1 MPCCWSSVAFFCAN
15 ALIYTL
21 AHLLNCTLYLLSQS
35 SNMSTQRRSVLKKIM
50 ASVAGIAGIGLG
62 AKAMGTAKPE
72 KETNSITYDQ
82 DVPLFAGSTK
92 FNGLV
97 FIAGKGAHFDGDIKA
112 HTDHVLKELE
122 TELKKAGSSMEKVLK
137 VNVYLNDIADYKAMN
152 EVYKGRFG
160 KNPPV
165 RTTVA
170 VAKGGVPGD
179 SLVEIDCIA
188 YV

>member
-1 MPCCWSSVAFFCAN
+1 MTNQRRN
-15 ALIYTL
+15 ALKKLFASL
-21 AHLLNCTLYLLSQS
+21 AGTVGLGLFAKAGTVTAQS
-35 SNMSTQRRSVLKKIM
+35 S
-50 ASVAGIAGIGLG
+50 
-62 AKAMGTAKPE
+62 E
-72 KETNSITYDQ
+72 KEAFNVTDDQ
-82 DVPLFAGSTK
+82 DVPLFSGATK
-92 FNGLV
+92 FNGMV
-97 FIAGKGAHFDGDIKA
+97 FIAGKGAHFAGDIKA

-122 TELKKAGSSMEKVLK
+122 KELLAAGSSMEKVLK
-137 VNVYLNDIADYKAMN
+137 VNVYLDDIKDYKDMN

-160 KNPPV
+160 KKPPV